1 MSFYYRYIFPRLLDL
16 SMRHSLVRP
25 YRERLIPQA
34 RGRVLE
40 IGIGSGLNLPFYGN
54 AVERICGLEPAAE
67 LREMAAARAREC
79 GRGVELLDGS
89 AERIELP
96 DHSFDTVVSTW
107 TLCSIPDV
115 GQALREIRR
124 VLKPDGQLLFVEHG
138 LAPDAGVSRWQH
150 RITPLWKRCAGGCH
164 LDRDIRGLVE
174 AAGLRLR
181 SLETGYAQGPRVMT
195 YMYSG
200 LATPG

>member
-16 SMRHSLVRP
+16 SMQHSLVRP
-25 YRERLIPQA
+25 YRERVIAQA

-40 IGIGSGLNLPFYGN
+40 IGIGSGLNLPLYGS
-54 AVERICGLEPAAE
+54 AVERICGIEPAAE
-67 LREMAAARAREC
+67 LRAMAAARARES
-79 GRGVELLDGS
+79 GRQVELIDGS

-96 DHSFDTVVSTW
+96 DRSFDTVVSTW
-107 TLCSIPDV
+107 TLCSIADV
-115 GQALREIRR
+115 GRALQEIRR

-138 LAPDAGVSRWQH
+138 LAPDAGVSRWQQ

-164 LDRDIRGLVE
+164 LDRDIRRLIE

-195 YMYSG
+195 SMYSG
-200 LATPG
+200 QATPD